1 MFSYIVRRL
10 LYAVPILLGVI
21 LLTFL
26 LFRVVNTP
34 EQAAIHAKGPKSSVA
49 VRQEWIKEHGRDRP
63 LYVQFA
69 THVKRMVTFDFE
81 PSDQTKRSM
90 GETFREGVGP
100 SLCVTLPG
108 FIAGLIAA
116 LSLSLYQVFARN
128 SATDRNLT
136 ILCVIMMSV
145 PTVLYI
151 IFGQAV
157 LALGLGWFP
166 VSGFQWGGFGMLRFL
181 ILPVSIMVIINLGYD
196 GRMFRAV
203 FLEEIA
209 QDYVRTAHAK
219 GLPVSTVLG
228 RHVLKNGL
236 IALITL
242 TVGQLP
248 KLIMGT
254 LLIESFFGIP
264 GIGNV
269 MVQAIQTAD
278 EPVVLATAY
287 LGALLYLA
295 ALILTDIL
303 YATADPRIRLS

>member
-1 MFSYIVRRL
+1 MFSYLVRRL

-34 EQAAIHAKGPKSSVA
+34 EYAAIHALGPKSSVQA
-49 VRQEWIKEHGRDRP
+49 RKAWIHDHGRDRP
-63 LYVQFA
+63 LIVQFA
-69 THVKRMVTFDFE
+69 THVKRMATFDFD
-81 PSDQTKRSM
+81 PSDQTKRPM
-90 GETFREGVGP
+90 GDIFLHGIGP

-108 FIAGLIAA
+108 FVFGLIAA
-116 LSLSLYQVFARN
+116 LALSLYQVFARN
-128 SATDRNLT
+128 SAADRNIT

-157 LALGLGWFP
+157 IALGLDWFP
-166 VSGFQWGGFGMLRFL
+166 VSGFQWGGLGMIRFL
-181 ILPVSIMVIINLGYD
+181 ILPVSIMVILNLGYD
-196 GRMFRAV
+196 TRMYRAV

-219 GLPVSTVLG
+219 GLPVTRVLG

-264 GIGNV
+264 
-269 MVQAIQTAD
+269 
-278 EPVVLATAY
+278 
-287 LGALLYLA
+287 
-295 ALILTDIL
+295 
-303 YATADPRIRLS
+303 